1 MLRKLSLIFIRFT
14 PLLLALNV
22 LLKIAFYYYTI
33 SPTVINC
40 VGIATRIIILIGFII
55 LSLTFKFDVGQKI
68 SEDCFWK
75 LYSKSKGFFIKNGR
89 LMRYMKRRFIPR
101 TPGWIAKIDSSHG
114 SIQRWSKERDYY
126 GKSAEEAVYSLLK
139 SNNLL

>member
-1 MLRKLSLIFIRFT
+1 MKKVDLIFLMEKYNITLRRLSNGYWET
-14 PLLLALNV
+14 TSYDGESELSS
-22 LLKIAFYYYTI
+22 KYE
-33 SPTVINC
+33 VI
-40 VGIATRIIILIGFII
+40 IQ
-55 LSLTFKFDVGQKI
+55 DVGQKI

-114 SIQRWSKERDYY
+114 NIQLWSKKRDYY
-126 GKSAEEAVYSLLK
+126 GKSAEEAIYSLLK